1 MRDIKFRAKCG
12 WHGDEWSYGNLVVT
26 DSPTKV
32 PYDEF
37 YILPKWFV
45 CEDDLEPIE
54 RAETIGQYTGLK
66 DREGREI
73 YEDDILDFEL
83 LHGKKSRG
91 CVEYSNEGAR
101 YVVRYQREK
110 YERALSF
117 VCSALSFVC
126 SLGKPVVIGNTYEN
140 PELLEQERPNA

>member
-1 MRDIKFRAKCG
+1 MTMRKIKFRGMSESGKWLYGRFSVDKAV
-12 WHGDEWSYGNLVVT
+12 DE
-26 DSPTKV
+26 K
-32 PYDEF
+32 
-37 YILPKWFV
+37 
-45 CEDDLEPIE
+45 
-54 RAETIGQYTGLK
+54 TISQYTGLK